1 MVGNGG
7 LDNSSVL
14 HNIKVSTGLVRSQ
27 VSFISESAQ
36 AFDKGI
42 LRSCLISGLIEPYI
56 RHQIAE
62 SDFPRAFIEYVYK
75 RLRYARMRQTCLVA
89 VFFLLKT

>member
-14 HNIKVSTGLVRSQ
+14 HNIKAFTGLVRSQ
-27 VSFISESAQ
+27 VSFSPESAQ

-42 LRSCLISGLIEPYI
+42 LRSRLISGLVEP
-56 RHQIAE
+56 
-62 SDFPRAFIEYVYK
+62 
-75 RLRYARMRQTCLVA
+75 
-89 VFFLLKT
+89 